1 MPKKILLPLLTL
13 LGASA
18 LIAGCG
24 QKGPLYLP
32 QAPAEPAPSITTGPP
47 NTAPTSSTA
56 VEPSGPAIE
65 PAGEAVPEPLGEEP
79 LYEEYP
85 EEQETEK

>member
-1 MPKKILLPLLTL
+1 MPKKLFFSSLAL

-18 LIAGCG
+18 LFTGCG

-47 NTAPTSSTA
+47 DTAPTSSTA
-56 VEPSGPAIE
+56 VEPSGPVVE
-65 PAGEAVPEPLGEEP
+65 PAVEPTVEPVGEQPEF
-79 LYEEYP
+79 EEYP